1 MGGETSVNIEIY
13 GFDFAQTDAVAN
25 EIARRMRNVKGCSQV
40 NISREDY
47 IPEYQIDFD
56 REKLAINGL
65 NVTTASMY
73 LRNRVN
79 GSTAS
84 KYREDG
90 DEYDIKVRYAPE
102 FRESVEDLENILIY
116 NNEAKASASVI

>member
-25 EIARRMRNVKGCSQV
+25 EIARRMINVKGCSQV

-90 DEYDIKVRYAPE
+90 DE
-102 FRESVEDLENILIY
+102 
-116 NNEAKASASVI
+116 

>member
-84 KYREDG
+84 N
-90 DEYDIKVRYAPE
+90 IVRMEMSMISRYVTPQS
-102 FRESVEDLENILIY
+102 SV
-116 NNEAKASASVI
+116 SP